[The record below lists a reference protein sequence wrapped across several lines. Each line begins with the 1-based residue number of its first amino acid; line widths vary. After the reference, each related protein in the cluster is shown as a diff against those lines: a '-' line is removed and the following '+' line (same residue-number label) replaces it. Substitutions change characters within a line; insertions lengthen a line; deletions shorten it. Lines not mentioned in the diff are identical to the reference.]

1 VRSVLTILT
10 ILPILPGLGFRAQG
24 SHLPNDGYFLFVEI
38 RLALSLPR
46 DELSIP
52 VVRRLCTQSLRVLGA
67 ADECAEDLELALTE
81 ACTNVLRHAK
91 EGDDYEV
98 VAGIDGEA
106 AVLEVV
112 DRGPGFD
119 ANALA
124 RAASG
129 EVEPDAETGRGL
141 QIMRALMDSVEFESR
156 PGNARTV
163 VRLEKELQWREDA
176 AATRLVGKEHELSSD
191 GEATIDLTVS
201 MRALDSR

>member
-1 VRSVLTILT
+1 
-10 ILPILPGLGFRAQG
+10 
-24 SHLPNDGYFLFVEI
+24 VEI

-67 ADECAEDLELALTE
+67 ADECAADLELALTE
-81 ACTNVLRHAK
+81 ACTNVLRHAM

-98 VAGIDGEA
+98 VAGIDGES

-124 RAASG
+124 RAVSG
-129 EVEPDAETGRGL
+129 EDADPDAETGRGL

-156 PGNARTV
+156 PGDAQTV
-163 VRLEKELQWREDA
+163 VRLEKAIQWREDA
-176 AATRLVGKEHELSSD
+176 AAKLLAERERAVSD
-191 GEATIDLTVS
+191 GHAAIDLTAEV
-201 MRALDSR
+201 RAMDSR

>member
-1 VRSVLTILT
+1 V
-10 ILPILPGLGFRAQG
+10 Q
-24 SHLPNDGYFLFVEI
+24 I

-46 DELSIP
+46 DALSIP

-81 ACTNVLRHAK
+81 ACTNVLRHAQ

-98 VAGIDGEA
+98 VAGIDGES

-119 ANALA
+119 REALA

-129 EVEPDAETGRGL
+129 EDADLDAETGRGL
-141 QIMRALMDSVEFESR
+141 QIMLALMDAVEFESR
-156 PGNARTV
+156 PGDVRTV
-163 VRLEKELQWREDA
+163 VRLEKELHWREDA
-176 AATRLVGKEHELSSD
+176 AAKRLADRERQSASEGH
-191 GEATIDLTVS
+191 ATIAVTADVRTN
-201 MRALDSR
+201 DSR

>member
-1 VRSVLTILT
+1 
-10 ILPILPGLGFRAQG
+10 
-24 SHLPNDGYFLFVEI
+24 VEI

-81 ACTNVLRHAK
+81 ACTNVLRHAR
-91 EGDDYEV
+91 EGDIYEV
-98 VAGIDGEA
+98 IAGIDNIS

-119 ANALA
+119 ATALA

-129 EVEPDAETGRGL
+129 EDAEPDAETGRGL
-141 QIMRALMDSVEFESR
+141 QIMRALMDTVEFESR
-156 PGNARTV
+156 PGHERTV
-163 VRLEKELQWREDA
+163 VRLEKELQWQDGA
-176 AATRLVGKEHELSSD
+176 AATKLVDRERAASD
-191 GEATIDLTVS
+191 GHATIDLTAEV
-201 MRALDSR
+201 RALDSR

>member
-1 VRSVLTILT
+1 VS
-10 ILPILPGLGFRAQG
+10 
-24 SHLPNDGYFLFVEI
+24 FVEI

-119 ANALA
+119 ASALA

-129 EVEPDAETGRGL
+129 EDAAPDAETGRGL

-156 PGNARTV
+156 PGDARTV
-163 VRLEKELQWREDA
+163 VRLEKELHWREDA
-176 AATRLVGKEHELSSD
+176 AAKRLVGKENELSSD
-191 GEATIDLTVS
+191 GEGTIDLTVS

>member
-1 VRSVLTILT
+1 M
-10 ILPILPGLGFRAQG
+10 
-24 SHLPNDGYFLFVEI
+24 EI

-81 ACTNVLRHAK
+81 ACTNVLRHAR

-119 ANALA
+119 AGALA

-129 EVEPDAETGRGL
+129 EDAAPDAETGRGL
-141 QIMRALMDSVEFESR
+141 QIMRALMDTVEFESR
-156 PGNARTV
+156 PGDARTV
-163 VRLEKELQWREDA
+163 VRLEKDLRWRDGSA
-176 AATRLVGKEHELSSD
+176 AKQLAHKERTLSSD
-191 GEATIDLTVS
+191 GDATIDLTVS
-201 MRALDSR
+201 MRSLDGR

>member
-1 VRSVLTILT
+1 
-10 ILPILPGLGFRAQG
+10 
-24 SHLPNDGYFLFVEI
+24 VEI

-67 ADECAEDLELALTE
+67 AEGCAEDLELALTE
-81 ACTNVLRHAK
+81 ACTNVLRHAM

-98 VAGIDGEA
+98 IAGIDGES
-106 AVLEVV
+106 AVLEIV

-124 RAASG
+124 RAVSG
-129 EVEPDAETGRGL
+129 EDADPDAETGRGL
-141 QIMRALMDSVEFESR
+141 LIMQAVMDTVEFESR
-156 PGNARTV
+156 PGDAQTV

-176 AATRLVGKEHELSSD
+176 AAKQLTERERAASD
-191 GEATIDLTVS
+191 GHASIDLTVE
-201 MRALDSR
+201 MRAIDSR